1 MFGFKKSRKDENTPS
16 AIKTGAPEKEKKAGF
31 FSTISLGLK
40 KTRQHFSNNLANL
53 FLGKKVIDDALL
65 EEIETL
71 LLTSDIGVQATQKII
86 GDITG
91 KIKRKE
97 LDNPQALFE
106 ALKAEL
112 EAILLPCS
120 KPLNHLDQHKPF
132 VLLMVGVN
140 GSGKTTTIGKLT
152 QYFKQMGKSVL
163 LAAGDTFRAAAIE
176 QLQAWGERNNIPVIA
191 QQTGSDSASVIYD
204 AIAAAKAR
212 NIDIVIADT
221 AGRLHTQ
228 TNLMEELKKIKR
240 VITKADAT
248 APHEVMLVLDAGNG
262 QNALRQAQQFH
273 EAVQI
278 TGLTITKLDG
288 TAKGGVI
295 FNLAQQLKLPIRF
308 VGLGESIDALQVF
321 DAKTFVEALF
331 EEKIAADQ
339 GQN

>member
-1 MFGFKKSRKDENTPS
+1 MFGFKKSRKEEPVLPKSEEPS
-16 AIKTGAPEKEKKAGF
+16 QEKKTGF
-31 FSTISLGLK
+31 FSTISSGLK
-40 KTRQHFSNNLANL
+40 KTRQQFTHGLSNL

-86 GDITG
+86 TDITV

-106 ALKAEL
+106 TLKAEL
-112 EAILLPCS
+112 ETILKPCS
-120 KPLNHLDQHKPF
+120 KPLDNINQHKPF
-132 VLLMVGVN
+132 ILLMVGVN
-140 GSGKTTTIGKLT
+140 GSGKTTSIGKLA
-152 QYFKQMGKSVL
+152 QYYKNQGKSVL

-176 QLQAWGERNNIPVIA
+176 QLQAWGQRNNIPVIA

-228 TNLMEELKKIKR
+228 VNLMEELKKIKR

-273 EAVQI
+273 EAVQVTGI
-278 TGLTITKLDG
+278 TVTKLDG

-308 VGLGESIDALQVF
+308 IGLGESIDALQVF
-321 DAKTFVEALF
+321 DAKTFVDALF
-331 EEKIAADQ
+331 EEKGTDDQ
-339 GQN
+339 GSSN